1 MNLIPIVLSGG
12 SGTRLWPISRNNYPK
27 QFSPLLDQTLQT
39 LTLKRLKNYQPALI
53 VTGEKLKVLTEK
65 EIAEHQFKVQGIIY
79 ESEGKNTAPAVAMA
93 CKYLQMKGLQNN
105 VCGVFSSDALITKE
119 DAFHHA
125 VQVAA
130 AEALAGK
137 VVVLGIKPDRTET
150 GFGYIQLAQNPNLDE
165 ATKVLN
171 FHEKPNYQTA
181 EKFVADRNYFW
192 NAGIFIFQ
200 VEKMIQQ
207 FKLHQPEMW
216 AAVSEL
222 QPDLSNIAQIYS
234 RIKSI
239 SFDYAIVEK
248 LKTEQLSCVP
258 CDIGWSDLG
267 SWDVLEQIN
276 SKSEKKLGLIKPSVQ
291 VEASGNTVFSK
302 QKKIYSF
309 VGVDDLIV
317 VDTDDAILICK
328 KEHSQKVK
336 DVVEIIKR
344 DVNTGDRV

>member
-12 SGTRLWPISRNNYPK
+12 SGTRLWPISRSNYPK

-39 LTLKRLKNYQPALI
+39 LTLKRLKGYQPALI

-79 ESEGKNTAPAVAMA
+79 ESEGRNTAPAVAMA
-93 CKYLQMKGLQNN
+93 CKYLQMNSLQNN

-119 DAFHHA
+119 DAFHFA
-125 VQVAA
+125 VSKAA
-130 AEALAGK
+130 AEAITGK
-137 VVVLGIKPDRTET
+137 VVVLGIKPDRIET

-171 FHEKPNYQTA
+171 FHEKPNFQTA
-181 EKFVADRNYFW
+181 EKFVADGNYFW

-207 FKLHQPEMW
+207 FALHQPEMW
-216 AAVSEL
+216 AAVNEL

-239 SFDYAIVEK
+239 SFDYAIIEK
-248 LKTEQLSCVP
+248 LKAYELSCVP

-276 SKSEKKLGLIKPSVQ
+276 SKSEKKLALIKTAVQ

-317 VDTDDAILICK
+317 VDTEDAILICK

-336 DVVEIIKR
+336 DVVDIIKR
-344 DVNTGDRV
+344 DVNTGAGV